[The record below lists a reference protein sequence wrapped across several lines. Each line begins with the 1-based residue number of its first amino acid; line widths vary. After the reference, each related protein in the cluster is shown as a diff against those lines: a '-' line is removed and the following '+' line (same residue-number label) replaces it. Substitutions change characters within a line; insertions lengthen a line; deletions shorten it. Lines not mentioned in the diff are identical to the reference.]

1 MLGAVTFVIFGAV
14 LLGPAL
20 GDLTAPIVVYAILSL
35 TVIRMAPVALAL
47 AGTGARRRRSLSW
60 GGSGRVASRP
70 SSSP

>member
-1 MLGAVTFVIFGAV
+1 MLGAVTFVIFGTV

-47 AGTGARRRRSLSW
+47 AAPARQQT
-60 GGSGRVASRP
+60 VAFPGVVRAKGP
-70 SSSP
+70 RIHRLRT